1 MGAVSN
7 NEPIAVPR
15 RSTESLGW
23 NEIGSI
29 VILLV
34 AAISLRDLAPAPSNA
49 ALVLRVV
56 WVLLYAGALAAL
68 MLQFGAAWLTWTIRR
83 QPALCIVLMI
93 AAVSCLWSLEP
104 GGSLQK
110 ALSLAGTTVL
120 GVFIGYSCSPQRIMR
135 VLAWTLM
142 LVIASSVL
150 FALWFP
156 LAPTEWPGWRGI
168 VGHKNT
174 LGAVATMAVVF
185 SVVAILWR
193 SAAPRWWAATLCFLS
208 IVALIQSRSRTS
220 IAASAF
226 SLVALAYLSSA
237 SGGSRPTLARLRRL
251 SLALVFCV
259 SILPFFVG
267 PLAAA
272 LGNDDP
278 LNGRT
283 KIWAG
288 VATMLSERP
297 LTGYGY
303 EVVWRRRKATR
314 LPEIEITAQRS
325 STSAHNSILDI
336 AAELGIP
343 AAIVA
348 CFFLFTALVETARL
362 FEREPSDFSLFAL
375 LFTLGI
381 VVMGFTEAH
390 LFRIHSMLWIM
401 FVALIVAVSRSLE
414 RLEPASSGGISA

>member
-1 MGAVSN
+1 MSRARAWV
-7 NEPIAVPR
+7 
-15 RSTESLGW
+15 LF
-23 NEIGSI
+23 
-29 VILLV
+29 LV
-34 AAISLRDLAPAPSNA
+34 L
-49 ALVLRVV
+49 ALVLPMWASAQEAPPPAIFTMDRAVQ
-56 WVLLYAGALAAL
+56 YALDHYPTVRAAL
-68 MLQFGAAWLTWTIRR
+68 EQIN
-83 QPALCIVLMI
+83 
-93 AAVSCLWSLEP
+93 VST
-104 GGSLQK
+104 
-110 ALSLAGTTVL
+110 AGV
-120 GVFIGYSCSPQRIMR
+120 
-135 VLAWTLM
+135 
-142 LVIASSVL
+142 SV
-150 FALWFP
+150 A
-156 LAPTEWPGWRGI
+156 
-168 VGHKNT
+168 
-174 LGAVATMAVVF
+174 
-185 SVVAILWR
+185 R
-193 SAAPRWWAATLCFLS
+193 SAYLPRLDSLW
-208 IVALIQSRSRTS
+208 QSNRGTANNVFGQVLPQSVIPAMS
-220 IAASAF
+220 GP
-226 SLVALAYLSSA
+226 VLSSA